1 MSDYYHDDPVEEES
15 SGRFPSKF
23 ITSALVI
30 FAAVFYFQ
38 GTIAGNITLN
48 SGAAIEF
55 GQSVKV
61 TTTCSGASVLTV
73 TPKSSFVNVA
83 NGKGTHYVSSV
94 SVSGIPSS
102 CEGKDFSLS
111 FYDSATGS
119 SALPIF
125 SFFGDN
131 KRVATVFNSAGYFQQ
146 GFQSS
151 GTDVSSDTGAFTVTF
166 KTPVAFSTNAM
177 KVTLQSTEHRDWAEA
192 SIVSSAM
199 YTCTVLNSSAVKCWG
214 NNDQGQLGDG
224 TTTDSSNPISP
235 SGLNSNIIDIAT
247 GNNHTCALLNTGT
260 MKCWGL
266 NGAGRLGDGTT
277 TQRNTPVD
285 VQGLSGVSAISTGGT
300 HTCAL
305 LRTGALKCWGGNVKG
320 QVGNGTDNQQLTPI
334 DVTGLSSG
342 VIAITA
348 GQFFT
353 CALLNTGAVN
363 CWGDNASGQL
373 GNGTTTT
380 SFTPVNVPGLSAS
393 VIAIA
398 AGYDHTCALLNTGG
412 VQCWGSNTYGALG
425 NGGTGDQSTP
435 QTVSGISNAVALSG
449 GRGHSCALLSTGA
462 VKCWGYNVNGQLGDG
477 TTTSSNTPV
486 SVSNLSSGVIAIG
499 TGYYHSCAVLSSGAV
514 KCWGYNSQGQLG
526 NGTTTNSSTPVS
538 VTGIP

>member
-1 MSDYYHDDPVEEES
+1 
-15 SGRFPSKF
+15 
-23 ITSALVI
+23 VI
-30 FAAVFYFQ
+30 LASVFYFQ
-38 GTIAGNITLN
+38 STLASNISIN
-48 SGAAIEF
+48 SGTAIEF
-55 GQSVKV
+55 GQAVKV
-61 TTTCSGASVLTV
+61 TTTCSGASSLTV
-73 TPKSSFVNVA
+73 IPKSSFVNVS
-83 NGKGTHYVSSV
+83 NGKGAHYISSV

-131 KRVATVFNSAGYFQQ
+131 KRAATVFNSAGYFQQ

-151 GTDVSSDTGAFTVTF
+151 GTDVSSASGAFTVTF
-166 KTPVAFSTNAM
+166 KTPIALSTDSM
-177 KVTLQSTEHRDWAEA
+177 KITLQSTEHKDWAEA
-192 SIVSSAM
+192 SIVSLAA
-199 YTCTVLNSSAVKCWG
+199 YTCTVLNSSGVKCWG

-235 SGLNSNIIDIAT
+235 SGLNSNVIEIAT
-247 GNNHTCALLNTGT
+247 GNNHTCALLNTGF

-266 NGAGRLGDGTT
+266 NGSGRLGDGTIT
-277 TQRNTPVD
+277 TRTTPVD

-305 LRTGALKCWGGNVKG
+305 LRTGALKCWGTNVKG
-320 QVGNGTDNQQLTPI
+320 QVGNGTDNQQLTPT

-380 SFTPVNVPGLSAS
+380 SFTPVNVSGLSAG

-435 QTVSGISNAVALSG
+435 QTVSNISNAVAISG
-449 GRGHSCALLSTGA
+449 GQGHSCALLSTGA
-462 VKCWGYNVNGQLGDG
+462 VQCWGYNLNGQLGNGG
-477 TTTSSNTPV
+477 TTNSSIPV

-499 TGYYHSCAVLSSGAV
+499 TGYSHSCAVLSTGAA
-514 KCWGYNSQGQLG
+514 KCWGLNAQGQLG
-526 NGTTTNSSTPVS
+526 DGTLTRRTAPVS